1 MSIIIPLP
9 HIENLE
15 IKLNKTKNSYK
26 VFNIDN
32 SKESEELY
40 SKYLEAKNLKP
51 FGEYKNP
58 YWDFLL
64 LSDNYFFGLGRYN
77 KTHTNIYAQELYKII
92 YKFTETIFISK
103 EMGKISLTYYPIYKK
118 FIPSKASKNL
128 FMINKFSLDM
138 FEEYLFFSEYN
149 NHYSYD
155 EENNLIFLKIHT
167 FDKEDIIEESTE
179 DIIRFMKKKPEV
191 KFNIY
196 DENICNLDYFEN
208 FVKNN
213 DYRKLDNL
221 MIDSDIYLW
230 ENKKNRAYYASQG
243 FFNIVIISLEN
254 LKKNGNIILKLGS
267 INSQLSLDLIAL
279 LQIYF
284 EEVFIIKSST
294 SRVISD
300 DKILVGKKFLGI
312 KDIEYFLNL
321 KNVLRNWYN
330 YEKSCGL
337 DIKTEPIEG
346 KYYITSIFNYKGNY
360 QNYKDFIDQ
369 ENNIK
374 FKNFEKII
382 ENYNYVKN
390 EFYFSEVNGQ
400 KAEKYLIDKLSQR
413 SIQFLKENKIPIK
426 LNYSNINKEILNVY
440 LDLNDRDI
448 YKNFKNKYKLATSD
462 NDFEKLYKM
471 ENNLK
476 IYKRKMDNM
485 NMKKYYDI
493 SKIFIK
499 PFKGLNK
506 EVELRTFCK
515 KISQGFI
522 KMYEMLTIFNLIDKE
537 DFKSFHLCE
546 APGQFIR
553 ACKVYINRNLKNTS
567 WYWNAQSLH
576 PSTGGALEDD
586 YGLIADNPNRW
597 DFGADKSGD
606 ITKVR
611 NIKYYSKKFKDYD
624 LVTFDCGFN
633 FDKDTYT
640 QTYQDK
646 VTVQLNFAS
655 ILMTLSGLKRG
666 GNFVNKIFLPQTL
679 PSIICVNYLVI
690 TSFKDVYIY
699 KPLQNPNS
707 SEVYMVAKNFKGIDQ
722 EMIDK
727 LFEIY
732 KKKQF
737 KEFFIDLPQDFI
749 EDYTNIITFFI
760 QKNINSL
767 IATYYYYDNDK
778 YFKEEK
784 NYIKKKQKE
793 NVVNWL
799 KKFNLYKF

>member
-15 IKLNKTKNSYK
+15 IKLNKSKNSYK
-26 VFNIDN
+26 VFDMAK
-32 SKESEELY
+32 SKTLY
-40 SKYLEAKNLKP
+40 SKYLKAKNLEP

-64 LSDNYFFGLGRYN
+64 LSNNYFFGLG
-77 KTHTNIYAQELYKII
+77 KDKKIHTSLYDQELYSII
-92 YKFTETIFISK
+92 YKFKDTIFISK
-103 EMGKISLTYYPIYKK
+103 EMGQISLTYYPIYKK
-118 FIPSKASKNL
+118 FFPIKANKNL
-128 FMINKFSLDM
+128 FIVNNRLDI

-155 EENNLIFLKIHT
+155 EKNNLIFLKNHT
-167 FDKEDIIEESTE
+167 FDKEDTIEESKE
-179 DIIRFMKKKPEV
+179 NIINFMKKKPEV
-191 KFNIY
+191 NFDIY
-196 DENICNLDYFEN
+196 DDNICNIEHFKKFLEDKDYE
-208 FVKNN
+208 
-213 DYRKLDNL
+213 KLDNIL
-221 MIDSDIYLW
+221 IDCSIYLRQ
-230 ENKKNRAYYASQG
+230 NKKNRAYYDSQG
-243 FFNIVIISLEN
+243 SFNLIISSLEN
-254 LKKNGNIILKLGS
+254 LKKNGNIILSLNN

-284 EEVFIIKSST
+284 QEVFIIKTST
-294 SRVISD
+294 ERIISD
-300 DKILVGKKFLGI
+300 EKKIIAKKFLGI
-312 KDIEYFLNL
+312 KDIKYFVTL
-321 KNVLRNWYN
+321 KNVLRDWYN

-337 DIKTEPIEG
+337 DIIKEPIEN
-346 KYYITSIFNYKGNY
+346 KYYITSIFNYKDNY
-360 QNYKDFIDQ
+360 QYYKDFIDQ
-369 ENNIK
+369 ENSNK
-374 FKNFEKII
+374 LKNFEKII
-382 ENYNYVKN
+382 ENYNYVKK
-390 EFYFSEVNGQ
+390 EFSFSEINAQ
-400 KAEKYLIDKLSQR
+400 EAEKDLINKLFQR
-413 SIQFLKENKIPIK
+413 SIQFLKENKIPVK
-426 LNYSNINKEILNVY
+426 LTYANFNKKILDIT
-440 LDLNDRDI
+440 LDLNDRNI
-448 YKNFKNKYKLATSD
+448 YKKFNRKYKQSASDNNFKRLNQ
-462 NDFEKLYKM
+462 M

-499 PFKGLNK
+499 PFRGLNK
-506 EVELRTFCK
+506 ELELRTFSK
-515 KISQGFI
+515 NISQGFI
-522 KMYEMLTIFNLIDKE
+522 KMYEMLTLFNLIDKK

-553 ACKVYINRNLKNTS
+553 ACKVFINRNLKNTS

-576 PSTGGALEDD
+576 PSIGGALEDD
-586 YGLIADNPNRW
+586 YGLIADNPDRW
-597 DFGADKSGD
+597 DFGSDKTGD
-606 ITKVR
+606 ITKIK

-624 LVTFDCGFN
+624 LITFDCGFG

-646 VTVQLNFAS
+646 VTAQLNFAS
-655 ILMTLSGLKRG
+655 ILMTLNGLKKG
-666 GNFVNKIFLPQTL
+666 GNFVNKIFLPQNL
-679 PSIICVNYLVI
+679 PAIICLNYLVI

-707 SEVYMVAKNFKGIDQ
+707 SEVYMVAKNFKGIDK

-749 EDYTNIITFFI
+749 QDYTNIITFFI
-760 QKNINSL
+760 QKNINALS
-767 IATYYYYDNDK
+767 ATYYYYDNDK

-784 NYIKKKQKE
+784 IYIKKKQKQ